1 MGQNDEMMHELRMF
15 EVRLSSKTTEIEL
28 KIDNLDATRKSREDE
43 RKSIVLK
50 EMKKVLVVLNDVDKK
65 VSQDLKVEAFDNI
78 RGMSKLRQ
86 EILSLEEKLRHGN
99 WDPEGTEVVEE
110 LNQLKNKASILEES
124 FSVENLSLSV
134 SGSQDHM
141 TFLGDSIRNAVYLK
155 TPELDPQHFS
165 LDCSPMLSPLA
176 LKDTQLKFSVH
187 CSLPTQR
194 FSQQALAKLVLRI
207 YCWEESH
214 PLSRKVLEEGTMVEM
229 IKKK

>member
-141 TFLGDSIRNAVYLK
+141 TFLGDSIRNAVYL
-155 TPELDPQHFS
+155 
-165 LDCSPMLSPLA
+165 
-176 LKDTQLKFSVH
+176 
-187 CSLPTQR
+187 
-194 FSQQALAKLVLRI
+194 
-207 YCWEESH
+207 
-214 PLSRKVLEEGTMVEM
+214 
-229 IKKK
+229 